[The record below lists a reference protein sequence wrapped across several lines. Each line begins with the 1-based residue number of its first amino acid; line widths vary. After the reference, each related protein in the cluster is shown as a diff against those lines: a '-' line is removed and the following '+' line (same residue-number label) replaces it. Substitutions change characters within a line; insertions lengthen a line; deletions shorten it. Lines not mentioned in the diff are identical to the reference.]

1 MNLFRPFVISLIA
14 AALALIIG
22 TAVPA
27 QSTQAQFVSV
37 IEDLPL
43 MPGLAEDTDAA
54 MAFDSAAG
62 RIVEARATGDI
73 GASLVEAFYAK
84 ALPQL
89 GWEKQTDGGYVR
101 GDERLGLE
109 IIPATG
115 NMVTVSFRVK
125 PGGS

>member
-62 RIVEARATGDI
+62 RIVEARATGAI
-73 GASLVEAFYAK
+73 GASVVKAFYAK

-89 GWEKQTDGGYVR
+89 GWKKQTDGGYVR

-109 IIPATG
+109 IIPTTG
-115 NMVTVSFRVK
+115 NVVTVSFRVK

>member
-62 RIVEARATGDI
+62 RIVEARATGAI
-73 GASLVEAFYAK
+73 GANLVEAFYA
-84 ALPQL
+84 
-89 GWEKQTDGGYVR
+89 
-101 GDERLGLE
+101 RLCLNWVGKSRRTAATCVAMKGL
-109 IIPATG
+109 
-115 NMVTVSFRVK
+115 VLR
-125 PGGS
+125 

>member
-1 MNLFRPFVISLIA
+1 MNFFGPFVISLVA
-14 AALALIIG
+14 AAMVLIIG

-27 QSTQAQFVSV
+27 QSTQAQFFSV

-43 MPGLAEDTDAA
+43 MPGLAEDTGAA

-62 RIVEARATGDI
+62 RIVEARATGAI

-115 NMVTVSFRVK
+115 NTVTVNFQVT

>member
-22 TAVPA
+22 HAVPA

-43 MPGLAEDTDAA
+43 MPGLAEVTDAA

-62 RIVEARATGDI
+62 RIVEARATGAI

-125 PGGS
+125 PGGF

>member
-1 MNLFRPFVISLIA
+1 MSLFRPFLISLIA
-14 AALALIIG
+14 AVLAMIIG
-22 TAVPA
+22 TTVPA

-43 MPGLAEDTDAA
+43 MPGLAEDMDAA
-54 MAFDSAAG
+54 MTFDSAAG
-62 RIVEARATGDI
+62 RIVEARAI
-73 GASLVEAFYAK
+73 GAIGADLVEAFYSE

-109 IIPATG
+109 IISTIG
-115 NMVTVSFRVK
+115 SMVSVSFRVK